1 MDIGKINEIQ
11 GLIGLASRLELSDDI
26 QQRVRDYVLS
36 YLGREVTSKSQNRDM
51 RIRALVEKKAS
62 WKILEPELM
71 LWIKE
76 AKNSDS
82 ITRCIELAV
91 LYDNKKNIPE
101 WFHLGTAYG
110 PKLFS
115 EMHERI
121 RAKLVTEHFHDEQGK
136 VMASIL
142 EPVMNEAWLI
152 LPERLLVYKNLL
164 ADKRRAYV
172 YFCQYETDLVSAI
185 QMYSRAIDYPSGAFY
200 VATARVLLEA
210 GDNVKVRDILKNIS
224 VNDSAFN
231 DALKILRNIDSDER
245 SILDSQA
252 AKAIFSHPDWEARLA
267 TFETYLEQIR
277 AALPEYHEATPTLN
291 HLALKPHSLVGD
303 RPEAISE
310 FAEVCLGAFDLLDRI
325 PNLEGIF
332 RANAL
337 QFHNATLDGSIWHP
351 VMRASVK
358 NEKVMFWQAVA
369 LVHRFVSG
377 GQKYEENLLIA
388 WKIFKAQKECQK
400 NYSFNWEQLLDSAA
414 KSIRLSKVMSEPDKK
429 IMEVQLSISKCPE
442 QITSS
447 QMTEYFDV
455 VPNKNYEVIK
465 FFNAQS
471 KFQGAESFNL
481 TLLRMLGQ
489 AIWYRNQDIERM
501 WYVAKENKMNDL
513 MWRTASVANFRQFM
527 NRNLVASWSV
537 SGENRSLYSVPNIQK
552 SHATYFLFD
561 MSHFQKKLCISI
573 LNLEGRI
580 RELLPEVD
588 KSLKSYKW
596 KATSARDVRVTNAI
610 EALSWLG
617 TIKKRYSSI
626 NRVEAGPLPPF
637 FAEAVPVNDWTDT
650 LGWLGEV
657 TGVTYIF
664 NRVDELIKISEQ
676 VNMQLQPRP
685 ETKLESPAVK
695 WVKSLDYTH
704 RAAWYEFVESLKKL
718 SSREIEDALSVMMVR
733 IASLLYANHT
743 IALQSLVEM
752 GARLTLIRSLENW
765 ILSEELSKLR
775 LMYGVE
781 SKLSLPDFI
790 LLNGLG
796 ERQR

>member
-1 MDIGKINEIQ
+1 MDISKLTEVQ

-26 QQRVRDYVLS
+26 QQRVREFVLS
-36 YLGREVTSKSQNRDM
+36 HLGCEVISNSQNRDM
-51 RIRALVEKKAS
+51 RIRALVEKKSS

-76 AKNSDS
+76 AKNSHS

-101 WFHLGTAYG
+101 WFHLGSSYG

-115 EMHERI
+115 EMHERV
-121 RAKLVTEHFHDEQGK
+121 RAKLVTEHFLDEHGK
-136 VMASIL
+136 LMASIL

-152 LPERLLVYKNLL
+152 LPERLLLYKNILM
-164 ADKRRAYV
+164 DKRRAYT
-172 YFCQYETDLVSAI
+172 YFCQHEIDLVSAI

-210 GDNVKVRDILKNIS
+210 GDNSKVRDILKNIPVS
-224 VNDSAFN
+224 DSAFN

-245 SILDSQA
+245 SLLDSQA

-267 TFETYLEQIR
+267 VFESYLDQIR
-277 AALPEYHEATPTLN
+277 SALPEYHDATPTLN
-291 HLALKPHSLVGD
+291 HLAVKPFSLVGD

-310 FAEVCLGAFDLLDRI
+310 FAEVCLSAFDLLGRI

-332 RANAL
+332 RSNAL

-351 VMRASVK
+351 VMRATLK
-358 NEKVMFWQAVA
+358 NEKVDFWRAVA

-377 GQKYEENLLIA
+377 GQKYEENLLFA
-388 WKIFKAQKECQK
+388 WRIFKIQKECQK
-400 NYSFNWEQLLDSAA
+400 NYSFNWDQLLDAAA
-414 KSIRLSKVMSEPDKK
+414 KSIRSSTVFSEPEKK
-429 IMEVQLSISKCPE
+429 VMEVQLSISKTPD

-447 QMTEYFDV
+447 QMAEYFDV

-471 KFQGAESFNL
+471 KFQGTESFNL

-489 AIWYRNQDIERM
+489 SVWYRNQDIERM

-513 MWRTASVANFRQFM
+513 MWRAASVANFRQFM

-561 MSHFQKKLCISI
+561 LSHFQKKLCISI

-580 RELLPEVD
+580 RDLLPEVD
-588 KSLKSYKW
+588 KSLKAYKW
-596 KATSARDVRVTNAI
+596 KATSARDIRLTHAL

-617 TIKKRYSSI
+617 PIKKRYSSLT
-626 NRVEAGPLPPF
+626 RVEAGPLAPF
-637 FAEAVPVNDWTDT
+637 FAEAVPVNDWADS
-650 LGWLGEV
+650 LGWLGEA
-657 TGVTYIF
+657 TGITYIF
-664 NRVDELIKISEQ
+664 NRVDEIIKISEQ

-685 ETKLESPAVK
+685 ETKLESPSVK

-718 SSREIEDALSVMMVR
+718 SSREIEDALSVMLVR
-733 IASLLYANHT
+733 IASLLFANHT
-743 IALQSLVEM
+743 RALQSLVEM
-752 GARLTLIRSLENW
+752 GASLTLIRSLENW

-775 LMYGVE
+775 LIYGVD
-781 SKLSLPDFI
+781 SKLILPEFMQLDA
-790 LLNGLG
+790 LG
-796 ERQR
+796 EKPG